1 MSGFIGSGA
10 ADRSPLNFL
19 WFIPSGGDNR
29 RLAWP
34 EGERAPDPEY
44 LRQVAVAADKL
55 GYYGVLMPTGA
66 MCADAWIT
74 AASIAPFTERLK
86 LLVALRPGLTAPAEA
101 VRQAAAL
108 DRLSNG
114 RALLNVVTGGSPKAL
129 AQDGIF
135 LDHTQRYQQTAEFLD
150 TTPFQ
155 WMKQVASH
163 FGGTRNPLI
172 VSWPGHTGAPGAV
185 RSQFGHVNDIVP
197 TILDAAGIAFP
208 ENVDGVQQQPFEGH
222 SLVPSF
228 TDAKAPEAHREQYF
242 EIFGNRAIYKD
253 GWVAAA
259 KRPYLPWKLIESGLS
274 IYSSDPATDR
284 WELYHVDQDFSE
296 ATDLAAKEPAKL
308 AELKAEFEKEG
319 LRNGV
324 FPLLPVPFGGPSLL
338 DPKAKSFR
346 YRPDIGQLPRNA
358 VPDLSGR
365 AHRFEVDIAGDAA
378 AGSGVLLAEG
388 GRLGG
393 FALYVKAGHLVF
405 ENNAFGQSRQ
415 TVASS
420 EVLPKGPLTV
430 AYEYVPDQPAESGP
444 FNPAVPGTVT
454 LFVDGRQVASS
465 PIGKFLSANGAYW
478 EGFDVGVDRGSPVS
492 ADPVGQVRYS
502 QPLGE
507 VRLELK

>member
-1 MSGFIGSGA
+1 VIP
-10 ADRSPLNFL
+10 ADAELTPRPEGLPAWNSLSPDQKRLYARQMEVYSAFVEQTDYEVGRLITEIRSRP
-19 WFIPSGGDNR
+19 GGDNTLIFYIVGDNGSSSEGGLDGS
-29 RLAWP
+29 LAN
-34 EGERAPDPEY
+34 E
-44 LRQVAVAADKL
+44 
-55 GYYGVLMPTGA
+55 
-66 MCADAWIT
+66 
-74 AASIAPFTERLK
+74 AAS
-86 LLVALRPGLTAPAEA
+86 G
-101 VRQAAAL
+101 
-108 DRLSNG
+108 
-114 RALLNVVTGGSPKAL
+114 TGGQESVASQL
-129 AQDGIF
+129 AQ
-135 LDHTQRYQQTAEFLD
+135 LDKFGGPDVANHYAAGWAWAT

-172 VSWPGHTGAPGAV
+172 VSWPGHTGAPSAV
-185 RSQFGHVNDIVP
+185 RGQFGHVNDIAP
-197 TILDAAGIAFP
+197 TILDAAGITFP
-208 ENVDGVQQQPFEGH
+208 DTVVGVKQVPFEGR

-228 TDAKAPEAHREQYF
+228 TDAKAPETHREQYF

-274 IYSSDPATDR
+274 IYTSDPATDR

-308 AELKAEFEKEG
+308 VELKAEFEKEG

-324 FPLLPVPFGGPSLL
+324 FPLLPAPFGGPSLL
-338 DPKAKSFR
+338 DPKLKSFH
-346 YRPDIGQLPRNA
+346 YRSDIGQLPRNA

-378 AGSGVLLAEG
+378 AGSGVLIAEG

-405 ENNAFGQSRQ
+405 ENNAFGQSHQ
-415 TVASS
+415 IVATS

-430 AYEYVPDQPAESGP
+430 AYEYVPDQPAKAGP
-444 FNPAVPGTVT
+444 FNPAVPGIVT
-454 LFVDGRQVASS
+454 LFVGGKQVASG

-478 EGFDVGVDRGSPVS
+478 EGFDIGVDRGSQVS
-492 ADPVGQVRYS
+492 ADPAGQARYA
-502 QPLGE
+502 QAIGA